1 MKFINDYK
9 IVLLMCVTLG
19 LAPFTPEPHLWG
31 KIKWIAGGA
40 VGMKPMDWVDFVQHG
55 FPFILLGRLG
65 IIKLAQQFKNQM
77 S

>member
-1 MKFINDYK
+1 
-9 IVLLMCVTLG
+9 
-19 LAPFTPEPHLWG
+19 
-31 KIKWIAGGA
+31 
-40 VGMKPMDWVDFVQHG
+40 MKPMDWFDFVQHG